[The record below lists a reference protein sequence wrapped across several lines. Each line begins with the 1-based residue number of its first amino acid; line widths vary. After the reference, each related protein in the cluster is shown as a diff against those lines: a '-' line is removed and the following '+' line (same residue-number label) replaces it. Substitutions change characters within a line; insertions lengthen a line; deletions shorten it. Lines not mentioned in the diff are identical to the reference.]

1 MSDISILAPVAP
13 LRAEQLLPYA
23 ALVQWTAA
31 RRLWQGQTL
40 AVDPAVSFAA
50 MAAGGFRVPCATGVT
65 LMPMR
70 HPVEAALQARTLA
83 AVTGHPYVAGFGP
96 GARSFQQSVLGRPY
110 RSQLTATREY
120 LTAVR
125 SVLDGG
131 GGSGPGEYVHCDT
144 GLAALPAP
152 PVEVG
157 VGVLRSGMAGLAGE
171 VADVAITWLTPAAH
185 LRDELLPAVRA
196 GADRAGRPAPRIV
209 AMVPIAIRRDDR
221 ELETVVLASNS
232 AHLRLPHYVDM
243 LGRAGIFIDPADP
256 AGSARRLV
264 DGGGFLYD
272 DVDGLVKQVRGYVDA
287 GVDEVVL
294 NVSGVCQTEGAGA
307 ALREL
312 ETLVREV
319 TP

>member
-50 MAAGGFRVPCATGVT
+50 MAAGGFRVPCAMGVT

-96 GARSFQQSVLGRPY
+96 GARSFQESVLGRAYP
-110 RSQLTATREY
+110 SQLTATREY
-120 LTAVR
+120 LRTVR
-125 SVLDGG
+125 SVLDGRAG
-131 GGSGPGEYVHCDT
+131 DGAGDYVHCDT
-144 GLAALPAP
+144 GLAPLPSP

-157 VGVLRSGMAGLAGE
+157 VGVLRSGMAGVAGE
-171 VADVAITWLTPAAH
+171 VADVAITWLTPATH

-196 GADRAGRPAPRIV
+196 GAERAGRPTPRVV
-209 AMVPIAIRRDDR
+209 AMVPIAIDRPERD
-221 ELETVVLASNS
+221 LVPTVLASNA

-243 LGRAGIFIDPADP
+243 LGRAGIVVDPSDA
-256 AGSARRLV
+256 ATSARRLV
-264 DGGGFLYD
+264 DGGGFLFD
-272 DVDGLVKQVRGYVDA
+272 DVDGLVKRVREYFDI

-294 NVSGVCQTEGAGA
+294 NVSGVCQTEGAGT

-319 TP
+319 AP